1 MNKEKKKNIIYVIV
15 LIALMALTFTLVF
28 RNYDF
33 NETME
38 IIRKADKKWV
48 VLGVLLN
55 CCFLT
60 IGAFNLKILLKTLG
74 SKVSMINAL
83 KYFLVETYF
92 CAVTP
97 SASGGQP
104 MEMIEMKRDGIAF
117 SKSTVSLIVI
127 AIAYKSVLIVYA
139 AIMLILM
146 AGGTVFSM
154 GRLNWLFYLGIFT
167 NVLAVVFM
175 LLALFCGDI
184 LRNVLKGCVDFF
196 NKIHKLKKYDDYID
210 SINKMVCNYR
220 EGAAYILKH
229 RKVFYTVMITTFIQ
243 RSCRFA
249 VTYAVYRALGLSL
262 HSLGWIVLIQAIV
275 CVSSEMI
282 PVPGAIG
289 VSESCYLS
297 AAEPYFGKAYLV
309 PSMIL
314 SRGISFY
321 GLLALSGLVVVII
334 QLTSV
339 AKKQE

>member
-1 MNKEKKKNIIYVIV
+1 MSKEKKKNIIYVVV

-33 NETME
+33 DETMQ
-38 IIRKADKKWV
+38 IIRTAEKKWI

-104 MEMIEMKRDGIAF
+104 MEMLEMKRDGIAL
-117 SKSTVSLIVI
+117 SKSTVTLIVI

-146 AGGTVFSM
+146 GTGTIFSL
-154 GRLNWLFYLGIFT
+154 GHLNWLFYLGIVT

-175 LLALFCGDI
+175 VLALFCGDV
-184 LRNVLKGCVDFF
+184 LRKALIGCL
-196 NKIHKLKKYDDYID
+196 NLMNRIHKLKRYDKYLED
-210 SINKMVCNYR
+210 INKMMSNYR
-220 EGAAYILKH
+220 EGAAYIFKH
-229 RKVFYTVMITTFIQ
+229 RKVFYTVMISTFIQ

-249 VTYAVYRALGLSL
+249 VTYAVYRALGLSGY
-262 HSLGWIVLIQAIV
+262 SLGWIVLVQAIV

-289 VSESCYLS
+289 VSESCYLA
-297 AAEPYFGKAYLV
+297 AAEKYFGKAYLV
-309 PSMIL
+309 PSMVL

-321 GLLALSGLVVVII
+321 GLLALSGIVVIII

-339 AKKQE
+339 AKNRE